1 MSESEPDRQTHAEGG
16 RSGNG
21 SARSGNRSRAGVVAA
36 IAATV
41 ALLVVGGWAIVS
53 DVEGQRTPSFAF
65 PSPTPT
71 SARVVSPTAMVTAT
85 ATARASSAAEVPSG
99 SPGIGNRTKSA
110 SPEPEVEQSP
120 PKLELIWVNAATGS
134 CPTYFSGDI
143 RVLAKGKVD
152 RMDAEWRSPEQ
163 KLTITRGLTEFG
175 DEWSTFLS
183 AIPTNKTV
191 KLIVIGR
198 GPGGTTT
205 VGQDISYRCK
215 SDRHEFPRR

>member
-1 MSESEPDRQTHAEGG
+1 MGRMSESEPERQTPAEGG

-21 SARSGNRSRAGVVAA
+21 SDRSDSRSRAGVVAA
-36 IAATV
+36 VAATV
-41 ALLVVGGWAIVS
+41 ALLAVGGWAIYS
-53 DVEGQRTPSFAF
+53 DVESQRTPSFAF
-65 PSPTPT
+65 PSPTPAA
-71 SARVVSPTAMVTAT
+71 ARVAPPTATT
-85 ATARASSAAEVPSG
+85 RASSAAEVPSG
-99 SPGIGNRTKSA
+99 SPTIGDRTKSA
-110 SPEPEVEQSP
+110 APKAGPKQSP

-163 KLTITRGLTEFG
+163 KLTSTRGLTEFG

-205 VGQDISYRCK
+205 VGQDISYRCE
-215 SDRHEFPRR
+215 SDRDEVPRR